1 MKDIFLNK
9 LYYSYEMCKEDT
21 QKLVDISKS
30 FKADAFLSIAR
41 GGLTLSH
48 LMSQALNQRNVFTI
62 NSISYDRKNQK
73 DSIEIFNIPDL
84 KSYKKVLIIDDIVD
98 SGKTMI
104 EVFKILNEKFPNTEF
119 KLATLFYIKPDFY
132 IKQTDMWI
140 EFFWEVDI
148 QIKEE
153 R

>member
-1 MKDIFLNK
+1 
-9 LYYSYEMCKEDT
+9 MCKEDT

-30 FKADAFLSIAR
+30 FQADAFLSVAR

-48 LMSQALNQRNVFTI
+48 LMSQAMNQRNVFTI
-62 NSISYDRKNQK
+62 NSISYDKKNQK

-119 KLATLFYIKPDFY
+119 KLATLFYKKTALIKPDFY

-140 EFFWEVDI
+140 IF
-148 QIKEE
+148 
-153 R
+153 

>member
-1 MKDIFLNK
+1 MNK
-9 LYYSYEMCKEDT
+9 LYYSYEMCKKDT

-30 FKADAFLSIAR
+30 FQADAFLSVAR

-48 LMSQALNQRNVFTI
+48 LMAQAMNQRNIFTI

-73 DSIEIFNIPDL
+73 DSIDIFNIPDL

-104 EVFKILNEKFPNTEF
+104 EIFKILNEKFPNCEF
-119 KLATLFYIKPDFY
+119 KLATLFYKKTALIKPDFY
-132 IKQTDMWI
+132 INETDMWI

-148 QIKEE
+148 KGD
-153 R
+153 

>member
-1 MKDIFLNK
+1 
-9 LYYSYEMCKEDT
+9 MCKKDT

-30 FKADAFLSIAR
+30 FQADAFLSVAR

-48 LMSQALNQRNVFTI
+48 LMAQAMNQRNIFTI

-73 DSIEIFNIPDL
+73 DSIDIFNIPDL

-104 EVFKILNEKFPNTEF
+104 EIFKILNEKFPNTEF
-119 KLATLFYIKPDFY
+119 KLATLFYKKTALIKPDFY
-132 IKQTDMWI
+132 INETDMWI

-148 QIKEE
+148 KGD
-153 R
+153 

>member
-1 MKDIFLNK
+1 
-9 LYYSYEMCKEDT
+9 MCKKDT

-30 FKADAFLSIAR
+30 FQADAFLSVAR

-48 LMSQALNQRNVFTI
+48 LMAQAMNQRNIFTI

-73 DSIEIFNIPDL
+73 DSIDIFNIPDL

-104 EVFKILNEKFPNTEF
+104 EIFKILNEKFPNCEF
-119 KLATLFYIKPDFY
+119 KLATLFYKKTALIKPDFY
-132 IKQTDMWI
+132 INETDMWI

-148 QIKEE
+148 KGD
-153 R
+153 

>member
-1 MKDIFLNK
+1 
-9 LYYSYEMCKEDT
+9 MCKKDT

-30 FKADAFLSIAR
+30 FQADAFLSVAR

-48 LMSQALNQRNVFTI
+48 LMAQTMNQRNIFTI

-73 DSIEIFNIPDL
+73 DSIDIFNIPDL

-104 EVFKILNEKFPNTEF
+104 EIFKILNEKFPNCEF
-119 KLATLFYIKPDFY
+119 KLATLFYKKTALIKPDFY
-132 IKQTDMWI
+132 INETDMWI

-148 QIKEE
+148 QMKEKI
-153 R
+153 

>member
-1 MKDIFLNK
+1 
-9 LYYSYEMCKEDT
+9 
-21 QKLVDISKS
+21 
-30 FKADAFLSIAR
+30 
-41 GGLTLSH
+41 
-48 LMSQALNQRNVFTI
+48 MSQALNQRNVFTI

-119 KLATLFYIKPDFY
+119 KLATLFYKKTALIKPDFY

>member
-1 MKDIFLNK
+1 MNK

-48 LMSQALNQRNVFTI
+48 L
-62 NSISYDRKNQK
+62 
-73 DSIEIFNIPDL
+73 IEIFNIPDL

-119 KLATLFYIKPDFY
+119 KLATLFYKKTALIKPDFY
-132 IKQTDMWI
+132 IKETDMWI

>member
-1 MKDIFLNK
+1 
-9 LYYSYEMCKEDT
+9 MCKEDT

-30 FKADAFLSIAR
+30 FQADAFLSVAR

-48 LMSQALNQRNVFTI
+48 LMSQAMNQRDIFTI

-104 EVFKILNEKFPNTEF
+104 EIFKILNEKFPNTEF
-119 KLATLFYIKPDFY
+119 KLATLFYKKTALVKPDFY
-132 IKQTDMWI
+132 IKQTDIWI
-140 EFFWEVDI
+140 EFFWEVDV
-148 QIKEE
+148 QIKEDINE
-153 R
+153 EVKI

>member
-1 MKDIFLNK
+1 MNK
-9 LYYSYEMCKEDT
+9 LYYSYEMCKKDT

-30 FKADAFLSIAR
+30 FQADAFLSVAR

-48 LMSQALNQRNVFTI
+48 LMAQAMNQRNIFTI

-73 DSIEIFNIPDL
+73 DSIDIFNIPDL

-104 EVFKILNEKFPNTEF
+104 EIFKILNEKFPNCEF
-119 KLATLFYIKPDFY
+119 KLTTLFYKKTALIKPDFY
-132 IKQTDMWI
+132 INETDMWI

-148 QIKEE
+148 KGD
-153 R
+153 